1 MARPPTTY
9 WDYIKV
15 EELLGLQSGIAAG
28 GEAELGNDEVM
39 FIVVHQID
47 ELWFKLVL
55 RELIAVRN
63 LFAAA
68 PVPEQALSDAV
79 RGFRR
84 MAVIFGKLAQHF
96 ALMETMTT
104 RDYLAFRDKL
114 SPASGFQSA
123 QLREIE
129 ILMGLRDADRIALG
143 HEHGYMKALRAPD
156 GGESSAW
163 TRVAER
169 LNDLPTLRDALDAW
183 LARTPIHG
191 STPDG
196 ADDAARVDLFIE
208 SYLDAHAREVRRA
221 QDLATFEGRLASD
234 AARLAERYDKEIEG
248 ARSF

>member
-96 ALMETMTT
+96 ELMETMTT

-114 SPASGFQSA
+114 TPASGFQSA
-123 QLREIE
+123 NLREIE
-129 ILMGLRDADRIALG
+129 VLMGLPAEERIPLG
-143 HEHGYMKALRAPD
+143 HESSYLQALRHAD
-156 GGESSAW
+156 GSESAASK
-163 TRVAER
+163 RVAAR
-169 LNDLPTLRDALDAW
+169 LKDLPTLRDAVRAW
-183 LARTPIHG
+183 LYRTPIQ
-191 STPDG
+191 G
-196 ADDAARVDLFIE
+196 A
-208 SYLDAHAREVRRA
+208 
-221 QDLATFEGRLASD
+221 T
-234 AARLAERYDKEIEG
+234 
-248 ARSF
+248 